1 MIKAGES
8 PGMSPRDFSLMTLVC
23 LLWAANTIVS
33 KLVIANLEAPP
44 MFYAALRFAIV
55 LAVVWPWL
63 RNAPRPLWRMI
74 LVGLCMGCGTFAL
87 TFFALKTASPSAV
100 AIVSQLGVPV
110 TAVLSWFLLGER
122 LDARRIAGTAMTL
135 AGVVLV
141 MWNPDGL
148 HMSAGLL
155 FVVASA
161 VIGSFGAVLMKQI
174 EGVKPLQFQAWV
186 GLTSVIPTLGYTLA
200 FEGGQGAVIAADPW
214 IFGAALLF
222 SGLIASVLAHTL
234 YYTLIQRYEATL
246 VSPLTLM
253 TPIFTIALGVIFTG
267 DVVDLRMALGA
278 ALAMVGVLVI
288 AFRFNQLARL
298 VLLFGRGQGA

>member
-1 MIKAGES
+1 MT
-8 PGMSPRDFSLMTLVC
+8 PRDFGLMTLVC
-23 LLWAANTIVS
+23 LIWAANTIVS
-33 KLVIANLEAPP
+33 KLVIANLQAPP
-44 MFYAALRFAIV
+44 MFYAALRFAVV

-74 LVGLCMGCGTFAL
+74 LVGLCMGSGTFAL
-87 TFFALKTASPSAV
+87 VFFALKTASPSAV
-100 AIVSQLGVPV
+100 AIVSQMGVPV

-122 LDARRIAGTAMTL
+122 LDARRITGTAMTL

-186 GLTSVIPTLGYTLA
+186 GLSSVIPTLAYTLS
-200 FEGGQGAVIAADPW
+200 FETGHATVTLANPW
-214 IFGAALLF
+214 ALGAAVLF
-222 SGLIASVLAHTL
+222 SGLVVSVLAHTL
-234 YYTLIQRYEATL
+234 YYTLIQRYEASL

-253 TPIFTIALGVIFTG
+253 TPIFTIALGVVITG

-278 ALAMVGVLVI
+278 VLALIGVLVT

-298 VLLFGRGQGA
+298 ALVFGRGQG

>member
-1 MIKAGES
+1 MT
-8 PGMSPRDFSLMTLVC
+8 PRDFGLMTLVC
-23 LLWAANTIVS
+23 LIWAANTIVS
-33 KLVIANLEAPP
+33 KLVIANLHAPP
-44 MFYAALRFAIV
+44 MFYAALRFAVV

-63 RNAPRPLWRMI
+63 RNAPRPLWRMM
-74 LVGLCMGCGTFAL
+74 LVGLCMGSGTFAL
-87 TFFALKTASPSAV
+87 VFFALKTASPSAV
-100 AIVSQLGVPV
+100 AIVSQMGVPV

-122 LDARRIAGTAMTL
+122 LDARRITGTAMTL

-186 GLTSVIPTLGYTLA
+186 GLSSVIPTLAYTLS
-200 FEGGQGAVIAADPW
+200 FETGHATVALANPW
-214 IFGAALLF
+214 ALGAAVLF
-222 SGLIASVLAHTL
+222 SGLVVSVLAHTL
-234 YYTLIQRYEATL
+234 YYTLIQRYEASL

-253 TPIFTIALGVIFTG
+253 TPIFTIALGVVITG

-278 ALAMVGVLVI
+278 VLALIGVLVT

-298 VLLFGRGQGA
+298 ALVFGRGQG

>member
-1 MIKAGES
+1 MT
-8 PGMSPRDFSLMTLVC
+8 PRDFGLMTLVC
-23 LLWAANTIVS
+23 LIWAANTIVS
-33 KLVIANLEAPP
+33 KLVIANLQAPP
-44 MFYAALRFAIV
+44 MFYAALRFAVV

-74 LVGLCMGCGTFAL
+74 LVGLCMGSGTFAL
-87 TFFALKTASPSAV
+87 VFFALKTASPSAV
-100 AIVSQLGVPV
+100 AIVSQMGVPV

-122 LDARRIAGTAMTL
+122 LDARRITGTAMTL

-186 GLTSVIPTLGYTLA
+186 GLSSVIPTLAYTLS
-200 FEGGQGAVIAADPW
+200 FETGHATVALANPW
-214 IFGAALLF
+214 ALGAAVLF
-222 SGLIASVLAHTL
+222 SGLVVSVLAHTL
-234 YYTLIQRYEATL
+234 YYTLIQRYEASL

-253 TPIFTIALGVIFTG
+253 TPIFTIALGVVITG

-278 ALAMVGVLVI
+278 VLALIGVLVT

-298 VLLFGRGQGA
+298 ALVFGRGQG

>member
-1 MIKAGES
+1 MT
-8 PGMSPRDFSLMTLVC
+8 PRDFGLMTLVC
-23 LLWAANTIVS
+23 LIWAANTIVS
-33 KLVIANLEAPP
+33 KLVIANLQAPP
-44 MFYAALRFAIV
+44 MFYAALRFAVV

-74 LVGLCMGCGTFAL
+74 LVGLCMGSGTFAL
-87 TFFALKTASPSAV
+87 VFFALKTASPSAV
-100 AIVSQLGVPV
+100 AIVSQTGVPV

-122 LDARRIAGTAMTL
+122 LDARRITGTAMTL

-186 GLTSVIPTLGYTLA
+186 GLSSVIPTLAYTLS
-200 FEGGQGAVIAADPW
+200 FETGHATVALANPW
-214 IFGAALLF
+214 ALGAAVLF
-222 SGLIASVLAHTL
+222 SGLVVSVLAHTL
-234 YYTLIQRYEATL
+234 YYTLIQRYEASL

-253 TPIFTIALGVIFTG
+253 TPIFTIALGVVITG

-278 ALAMVGVLVI
+278 VLALIGVLVT

-298 VLLFGRGQGA
+298 ALVFGRGQG

>member
-1 MIKAGES
+1 
-8 PGMSPRDFSLMTLVC
+8 
-23 LLWAANTIVS
+23 
-33 KLVIANLEAPP
+33 
-44 MFYAALRFAIV
+44 MFYAALRFAVV

-63 RNAPRPLWRMI
+63 RNVPRPLWRMI

-87 TFFALKTASPSAV
+87 VFFALETASPSAV
-100 AIVSQLGVPV
+100 AIVSQLGVPI

-186 GLTSVIPTLGYTLA
+186 GLTSVIPTLAYTLS
-200 FEGGQGAVIAADPW
+200 FETGQAAVTVANPW
-214 IFGAALLF
+214 ALGAAVLF
-222 SGLIASVLAHTL
+222 SGLVVSVLAHTL

-253 TPIFTIALGVIFTG
+253 TPIFTIALGVVFTG
-267 DVVDLRMALGA
+267 DVVDLRMAIGA
-278 ALAMVGVLVI
+278 VLALIGVLVT

-298 VLLFGRGQGA
+298 ALVFGRGDG

>member
-1 MIKAGES
+1 MT
-8 PGMSPRDFSLMTLVC
+8 PRDFGLMTLVC
-23 LLWAANTIVS
+23 LIWAANTIVS
-33 KLVIANLEAPP
+33 KLVIANLQAPP
-44 MFYAALRFAIV
+44 MFYAALRFAVV

-74 LVGLCMGCGTFAL
+74 LVGLCMGSGTFAL
-87 TFFALKTASPSAV
+87 VFFALKTASPSAV
-100 AIVSQLGVPV
+100 AIVSQMGVPV

-122 LDARRIAGTAMTL
+122 LDARRITGTAMTL

-174 EGVKPLQFQAWV
+174 EGVRPLQFQAWV
-186 GLTSVIPTLGYTLA
+186 GLSSVIPTLAYTLS
-200 FEGGQGAVIAADPW
+200 FETGHATVALANPW
-214 IFGAALLF
+214 ALGAAVLF
-222 SGLIASVLAHTL
+222 SGLVVSVLAHTL
-234 YYTLIQRYEATL
+234 YYTLIQRYEASL

-253 TPIFTIALGVIFTG
+253 TPIFTIALGVVITG

-278 ALAMVGVLVI
+278 VLALIGVLVT

-298 VLLFGRGQGA
+298 ALVFGRGQG

>member
-1 MIKAGES
+1 MT
-8 PGMSPRDFSLMTLVC
+8 PRDFGLMTLVC
-23 LLWAANTIVS
+23 LIWAANTIVS
-33 KLVIANLEAPP
+33 KLVIANLHAPP
-44 MFYAALRFAIV
+44 MFYAALRFAVV

-63 RNAPRPLWRMI
+63 RNAPRPLWRMM
-74 LVGLCMGCGTFAL
+74 LVGLCMGSGTFAL
-87 TFFALKTASPSAV
+87 VFFALKTASPSAV
-100 AIVSQLGVPV
+100 AIVSQMGVPV

-122 LDARRIAGTAMTL
+122 LDARRITGTAMTL

-186 GLTSVIPTLGYTLA
+186 GLSSVIPTLAYTLS
-200 FEGGQGAVIAADPW
+200 FETGHATVALANPW
-214 IFGAALLF
+214 ALGAAVLF
-222 SGLIASVLAHTL
+222 SGLVVSVLAHTL
-234 YYTLIQRYEATL
+234 YYTLIQRYEASL

-253 TPIFTIALGVIFTG
+253 TPIFTIALGVVITG
-267 DVVDLRMALGA
+267 DIVDLRMALGA
-278 ALAMVGVLVI
+278 VLALIGVLVT

-298 VLLFGRGQGA
+298 ALVFGRGQG

>member
-1 MIKAGES
+1 MT
-8 PGMSPRDFSLMTLVC
+8 PRDFGLMTLVC
-23 LLWAANTIVS
+23 LIWAANTIVS
-33 KLVIANLEAPP
+33 KLVIANLHAPP
-44 MFYAALRFAIV
+44 MFYAALRFAVV

-74 LVGLCMGCGTFAL
+74 LVGLCMGSGTFAL
-87 TFFALKTASPSAV
+87 VFFALKTASPSAV
-100 AIVSQLGVPV
+100 AIVSQMGVPV

-122 LDARRIAGTAMTL
+122 LDARRITGTAMTL

-186 GLTSVIPTLGYTLA
+186 GLSSVIPTLAYTLS
-200 FEGGQGAVIAADPW
+200 FETGHATVALANPW
-214 IFGAALLF
+214 ALGAAVLF
-222 SGLIASVLAHTL
+222 SGLVVSVLAHTL
-234 YYTLIQRYEATL
+234 YYTLIQRYEASL

-253 TPIFTIALGVIFTG
+253 TPIFTIALGVVITG

-278 ALAMVGVLVI
+278 VLALIGVLVT

-298 VLLFGRGQGA
+298 ALVFGRGQG

>member
-1 MIKAGES
+1 
-8 PGMSPRDFSLMTLVC
+8 MSPRDFGLMTLVC
-23 LLWAANTIVS
+23 LIWAANSIIS
-33 KLVIANLEAPP
+33 KLVIANLSAPP
-44 MFYAALRFAIV
+44 MFYAALRFAVV

-63 RNAPRPLWRMI
+63 RNVPRPLWRMI
-74 LVGLCMGCGTFAL
+74 LVGLCMGCGTSAL
-87 TFFALKTASPSAV
+87 VFFALETASPSAV

-186 GLTSVIPTLGYTLA
+186 GLTSVIPTLAYTLS
-200 FEGGQGAVIAADPW
+200 FETGQAAVTLANPW
-214 IFGAALLF
+214 ALGAAVLF
-222 SGLIASVLAHTL
+222 SGLVVSVLAHTL

-278 ALAMVGVLVI
+278 ALAMAGVLVI

>member
-1 MIKAGES
+1 MT
-8 PGMSPRDFSLMTLVC
+8 PRDFGLMTLVC
-23 LLWAANTIVS
+23 LIWAANTIVS
-33 KLVIANLEAPP
+33 KLVIANLQAPP
-44 MFYAALRFAIV
+44 MFYAALRFAVV

-74 LVGLCMGCGTFAL
+74 LVGLCMGSGTFAL
-87 TFFALKTASPSAV
+87 VFFALKTASPSAV
-100 AIVSQLGVPV
+100 AIVSQMGVPV

-122 LDARRIAGTAMTL
+122 LDARRITGTAMTL

-186 GLTSVIPTLGYTLA
+186 GLSSVIPTLAYTLS
-200 FEGGQGAVIAADPW
+200 FETGHATVALANPW
-214 IFGAALLF
+214 ALGAAVLF
-222 SGLIASVLAHTL
+222 SGLVVSVLAHTL
-234 YYTLIQRYEATL
+234 YYTLIQRYEASL

-253 TPIFTIALGVIFTG
+253 TPIFTIALGVVITG

-278 ALAMVGVLVI
+278 VLALIGVLVT

-298 VLLFGRGQGA
+298 ALVFGRGDG

>member
-1 MIKAGES
+1 MT
-8 PGMSPRDFSLMTLVC
+8 PRDFGLMTLVC
-23 LLWAANTIVS
+23 LIWAANTIVS
-33 KLVIANLEAPP
+33 KLVIANLQAPP
-44 MFYAALRFAIV
+44 MFYAALRFAVV

-63 RNAPRPLWRMI
+63 RNVPRPLWRMI

-87 TFFALKTASPSAV
+87 VFFALETASPSAV
-100 AIVSQLGVPV
+100 AIVSQLGVPI

-122 LDARRIAGTAMTL
+122 LDARRITGTAMTL

-186 GLTSVIPTLGYTLA
+186 GLSSVIPTLAYTLS
-200 FEGGQGAVIAADPW
+200 FETGHATVALANPW
-214 IFGAALLF
+214 ALGAAVLF
-222 SGLIASVLAHTL
+222 SGLVVSVLAHTL
-234 YYTLIQRYEATL
+234 YYTLIQRYEASL

-253 TPIFTIALGVIFTG
+253 TPIFTIALGVVITG

-278 ALAMVGVLVI
+278 VLALIGVLVT

-298 VLLFGRGQGA
+298 ALVFGRGQG

>member
-1 MIKAGES
+1 MT
-8 PGMSPRDFSLMTLVC
+8 PRDFGLMTLVC
-23 LLWAANTIVS
+23 LIWAANTIVS
-33 KLVIANLEAPP
+33 KLVIANLQAPP
-44 MFYAALRFAIV
+44 MFYAALRFALV

-74 LVGLCMGCGTFAL
+74 LVGLCMGSGTFAL
-87 TFFALKTASPSAV
+87 VFFALKTASPSAV
-100 AIVSQLGVPV
+100 AIVSQMGVPV

-122 LDARRIAGTAMTL
+122 LDARRITGTAMTL

-186 GLTSVIPTLGYTLA
+186 GLSSVIPTLAYTLS
-200 FEGGQGAVIAADPW
+200 FETGHATVALANPW
-214 IFGAALLF
+214 ALGAAVLF
-222 SGLIASVLAHTL
+222 SGLVVSVLAHTL
-234 YYTLIQRYEATL
+234 YYTLIQRYEASL

-253 TPIFTIALGVIFTG
+253 TPIFTIALGVVITG

-278 ALAMVGVLVI
+278 VLALIGVLVT

-298 VLLFGRGQGA
+298 ALVFGRGQG

>member
-1 MIKAGES
+1 MT
-8 PGMSPRDFSLMTLVC
+8 PRDFGLMTLVC
-23 LLWAANTIVS
+23 LIWAANTIVS
-33 KLVIANLEAPP
+33 KLVIANLQAPP
-44 MFYAALRFAIV
+44 MFYAALRFAVV

-63 RNAPRPLWRMI
+63 RNAPRPLWRMM
-74 LVGLCMGCGTFAL
+74 LVGLCMGSGTFAL
-87 TFFALKTASPSAV
+87 VFFALKTASPSAV
-100 AIVSQLGVPV
+100 AIVSQMGVPV

-122 LDARRIAGTAMTL
+122 LDARRITGTAMTL

-186 GLTSVIPTLGYTLA
+186 GLSSVIPTLAYTLS
-200 FEGGQGAVIAADPW
+200 FETGHATVALANPW
-214 IFGAALLF
+214 ALGAAVLF
-222 SGLIASVLAHTL
+222 SGLVVSVLAHTL
-234 YYTLIQRYEATL
+234 YYTLIQRYEASL

-253 TPIFTIALGVIFTG
+253 TPIFTIALGVVITG

-278 ALAMVGVLVI
+278 VLALIGVLVT

-298 VLLFGRGQGA
+298 ALVFGRGQG

>member
-1 MIKAGES
+1 MT
-8 PGMSPRDFSLMTLVC
+8 PRDFGLMTLVC
-23 LLWAANTIVS
+23 LIWAANTIVS
-33 KLVIANLEAPP
+33 KLVIANLHAPP
-44 MFYAALRFAIV
+44 MFYAALRFAVV

-74 LVGLCMGCGTFAL
+74 LVGLCMGSGTFAL
-87 TFFALKTASPSAV
+87 VFFALKTASPSAV
-100 AIVSQLGVPV
+100 AIVSQMGVPV

-122 LDARRIAGTAMTL
+122 LDARRITGTAMTL

-186 GLTSVIPTLGYTLA
+186 GLSSVIPTLAYTLS
-200 FEGGQGAVIAADPW
+200 FETGHATVALANPW
-214 IFGAALLF
+214 ALGAAVLF
-222 SGLIASVLAHTL
+222 SGLVVSVLAHTL
-234 YYTLIQRYEATL
+234 YYTLIQRYEASL

-253 TPIFTIALGVIFTG
+253 TPIFTIALGVVITG
-267 DVVDLRMALGA
+267 DIVDLRMALGA
-278 ALAMVGVLVI
+278 VLALIGVLVT

-298 VLLFGRGQGA
+298 ALVFGRGQG

>member
-1 MIKAGES
+1 MT
-8 PGMSPRDFSLMTLVC
+8 PRDFGLMTLVC
-23 LLWAANTIVS
+23 LIWAANTIVS
-33 KLVIANLEAPP
+33 KLVIANLQAPP
-44 MFYAALRFAIV
+44 MFYAALRFAVV

-74 LVGLCMGCGTFAL
+74 LVGLCMGSGTFAL
-87 TFFALKTASPSAV
+87 VFFALKTASPSAV
-100 AIVSQLGVPV
+100 AIVSQMGVPV

-122 LDARRIAGTAMTL
+122 LDARRITGTAMTL

-186 GLTSVIPTLGYTLA
+186 GLSSVIPTLAYTLS
-200 FEGGQGAVIAADPW
+200 FETGHATVALANPW
-214 IFGAALLF
+214 ALGAAVLF
-222 SGLIASVLAHTL
+222 SGLVVSVLAHTL
-234 YYTLIQRYEATL
+234 YYTLIQRYEASL

-253 TPIFTIALGVIFTG
+253 TPIFTIALGVVITG

-278 ALAMVGVLVI
+278 VLALIGVLVT

-298 VLLFGRGQGA
+298 ALVFGRGPG

>member
-1 MIKAGES
+1 MT
-8 PGMSPRDFSLMTLVC
+8 PRDFGLMTLVC
-23 LLWAANTIVS
+23 LIWAANTIVS
-33 KLVIANLEAPP
+33 KLVIANLQAPP
-44 MFYAALRFAIV
+44 MFYAALRFAVV

-63 RNAPRPLWRMI
+63 RNAPRPLWRMM
-74 LVGLCMGCGTFAL
+74 LVGLCMGSGTFAL
-87 TFFALKTASPSAV
+87 VFFALKTASPSAV
-100 AIVSQLGVPV
+100 AIVSQMGVPV

-122 LDARRIAGTAMTL
+122 LDARRITGTAMTL

-186 GLTSVIPTLGYTLA
+186 GLSSVIPTLAYTLS
-200 FEGGQGAVIAADPW
+200 FETGHATVALANPW
-214 IFGAALLF
+214 ALGAAVLF
-222 SGLIASVLAHTL
+222 SGLVVSVLAHTL
-234 YYTLIQRYEATL
+234 YYTLIQRYEASL

-253 TPIFTIALGVIFTG
+253 TPIFTIALGVVITG
-267 DVVDLRMALGA
+267 DIVDLRMALGA
-278 ALAMVGVLVI
+278 VLALIGVLVT

-298 VLLFGRGQGA
+298 ALVFGRGQG

>member
-1 MIKAGES
+1 MNG
-8 PGMSPRDFSLMTLVC
+8 RDFGLMTLVC
-23 LLWAANTIVS
+23 LIWAANSIIS
-33 KLVIANLEAPP
+33 KLVIANLGAPP
-44 MFYAALRFAIV
+44 MFYAALRFAVV

-87 TFFALKTASPSAV
+87 VFFALETASPSAV

-110 TAVLSWFLLGER
+110 TAILSWFLLGER

-135 AGVVLV
+135 AGVLLV

-161 VIGSFGAVLMKQI
+161 VIGSLGAVLMKRI

-186 GLTSVIPTLGYTLA
+186 GLTSVIPTLAYTLS
-200 FEGGQGAVIAADPW
+200 FETGQGQLVASSPWLLAAAV
-214 IFGAALLF
+214 LF
-222 SGLIASVLAHTL
+222 SGLIVSVLAHTL

-253 TPIFTIALGVIFTG
+253 TPIFTIILGVIFTG
-267 DVVDLRMALGA
+267 DVVDLRMAVGA
-278 ALAMVGVLVI
+278 ALAMVGVLVT

-298 VLLFGRGQGA
+298 ILVFGRGDG

>member
-1 MIKAGES
+1 MT
-8 PGMSPRDFSLMTLVC
+8 PRDFGLMTLVC
-23 LLWAANTIVS
+23 LIWAANTIVS
-33 KLVIANLEAPP
+33 KLVIANLHAPP
-44 MFYAALRFAIV
+44 MFYAALRFAVV

-74 LVGLCMGCGTFAL
+74 LVGLCMGSGTFAL
-87 TFFALKTASPSAV
+87 VFFALKTASPSAV
-100 AIVSQLGVPV
+100 AIVSQMGVPV

-122 LDARRIAGTAMTL
+122 LDARRITGTAMTL

-186 GLTSVIPTLGYTLA
+186 GLSSVIPTLAYTLS
-200 FEGGQGAVIAADPW
+200 FETGHAAVTLANPWALAA
-214 IFGAALLF
+214 AVLF
-222 SGLIASVLAHTL
+222 SGLIVSVLAHTL

-253 TPIFTIALGVIFTG
+253 TPVFTIALGVVITG
-267 DVVDLRMALGA
+267 DVVDLRMAIGA
-278 ALAMVGVLVI
+278 VLALIGVL
-288 AFRFNQLARL
+288 
-298 VLLFGRGQGA
+298 

>member
-1 MIKAGES
+1 MT
-8 PGMSPRDFSLMTLVC
+8 PRDFGLMTLVC
-23 LLWAANTIVS
+23 LIWAANTIVS
-33 KLVIANLEAPP
+33 KLVIANLQAPP
-44 MFYAALRFAIV
+44 MFYAALRFAVV

-74 LVGLCMGCGTFAL
+74 LVGLCMGSGTFAL
-87 TFFALKTASPSAV
+87 VFFALKTASPSAV
-100 AIVSQLGVPV
+100 AIVSQMGVPV

-122 LDARRIAGTAMTL
+122 LDARRITGTAMTL

-186 GLTSVIPTLGYTLA
+186 GLSSVIPTLAYTCPSRR
-200 FEGGQGAVIAADPW
+200 GMRRWRWPTPGPW
-214 IFGAALLF
+214 GPR
-222 SGLIASVLAHTL
+222 SCSRASWS
-234 YYTLIQRYEATL
+234 RCW
-246 VSPLTLM
+246 P
-253 TPIFTIALGVIFTG
+253 TPSTTP
-267 DVVDLRMALGA
+267 
-278 ALAMVGVLVI
+278 
-288 AFRFNQLARL
+288 
-298 VLLFGRGQGA
+298 

>member
-1 MIKAGES
+1 MT
-8 PGMSPRDFSLMTLVC
+8 PRDFGLMTLVC
-23 LLWAANTIVS
+23 LIWAANTIVS
-33 KLVIANLEAPP
+33 KLVIANLHAPP
-44 MFYAALRFAIV
+44 MFYAALRFAVV

-74 LVGLCMGCGTFAL
+74 LVGLCMGSGTFAL
-87 TFFALKTASPSAV
+87 VFFALKTASPSAV
-100 AIVSQLGVPV
+100 AIVSQMGVPV

-122 LDARRIAGTAMTL
+122 LDARRITGTAMTL

-186 GLTSVIPTLGYTLA
+186 GLSSVIPALAYTLS
-200 FEGGQGAVIAADPW
+200 FETGHAAVALGNPWALAA
-214 IFGAALLF
+214 AVLF
-222 SGLIASVLAHTL
+222 SGLIVSVLAHTL

-253 TPIFTIALGVIFTG
+253 TPVFTIALGVVITG
-267 DVVDLRMALGA
+267 DVVDLRMAIGA
-278 ALAMVGVLVI
+278 VLALIGVLVT

-298 VLLFGRGQGA
+298 ALVFGRGQG